1 MRTRN
6 IHKAALTDA
15 VTPLEEAGKEIA
27 YQAAVEGIVL
37 LENDGCLP
45 LKPGKIALYGA
56 GAKMTIKGGTGS
68 GEVNER
74 HAVSILEGMEDA
86 GFKITTMNWIDDYD
100 QSFQEGE
107 RAYAEEFRK
116 KLSPKNLSDFMNLMS
131 SPYRYPYGRAVLQ
144 EDVEKSE
151 TDTCIYVISR
161 QAGEG
166 ADRKLSENEYGLAEI
181 ERVNLTFCAEQYE
194 HMIVVINVGGQFDLN
209 FLHEIPSINAVIF
222 MGQLGTMGGQAVA
235 DIVCGKHT
243 PSGKLT
249 DTWAK
254 HYRDYPA
261 SDDYSY
267 LNGNLDEEYYRE
279 GIYVGYRYFDTFHV
293 APRYP
298 FGYGLSYTEFE
309 MHLAGMRLER
319 TTVEISV
326 DVKNKGEV
334 YSGKE
339 VVQIYVSCPDGE
351 LKKEAQR
358 LTSFAKTKNL
368 KPGEEER
375 TVLQFDLR
383 DLISYL
389 NGNLDEEYYREGIYV
404 GYRYF
409 DTFHVAPRYPF
420 GYGLSYTEFEMHL
433 AGMRLERTTVEISV
447 DVKNKGEVYSGKE
460 VVQIYVSCPDGE
472 LKKEAQRL
480 TSFAKTKNLKPGEEE
495 RTVLQFD
502 LRDLISYREKDTA
515 TVLEPGEYVVRI
527 GNSSRNTR
535 VCGILKL
542 ETEMITEKHSHIC
555 KAPLRVTE
563 LEWQEEKE
571 LLHATGD
578 CRQNWGRTCEI
589 IIDDVEKIQSFQIE
603 PGIIPEVDHEYGP
616 VEIYSSEETDR
627 ILESLTL
634 RDMAELVVGG
644 GMSGHRFFEAP
655 GAAGVTTGNLTAK
668 GIPNVVMADG
678 PAGLRLHKISS
689 VSITGKV
696 KGIEPNISFMKYL
709 PEPVKKVM
717 LGNPDSKNLL
727 YQFTTAFPVGISL
740 ASSWNLQ
747 LAEEVGN
754 AVGKEMEAYGVTY
767 WLAPGMNIH
776 RNPLCGRNFEYFSE
790 DPLLTGKFAAAITKG
805 VQKNRGCYVTL
816 KHYCCNNQEDN
827 RNKTNANVNERALR
841 EIYLK
846 GFEIAVKESHPGAVM
861 SSYNK
866 VNGKYVNN
874 SYRLLTQVL
883 RNEWG
888 FDGFVMTDW
897 FATGRKYG
905 DPAHAIASGND
916 LIMPGSSGTVDD
928 IVKAVSK
935 GIILEEDVK
944 RSAANVLKGIISSR
958 IYQGYLRKQRE
969 SGV

>member
-1 MRTRN
+1 
-6 IHKAALTDA
+6 
-15 VTPLEEAGKEIA
+15 
-27 YQAAVEGIVL
+27 
-37 LENDGCLP
+37 
-45 LKPGKIALYGA
+45 
-56 GAKMTIKGGTGS
+56 
-68 GEVNER
+68 
-74 HAVSILEGMEDA
+74 
-86 GFKITTMNWIDDYD
+86 
-100 QSFQEGE
+100 
-107 RAYAEEFRK
+107 
-116 KLSPKNLSDFMNLMS
+116 
-131 SPYRYPYGRAVLQ
+131 
-144 EDVEKSE
+144 
-151 TDTCIYVISR
+151 
-161 QAGEG
+161 
-166 ADRKLSENEYGLAEI
+166 
-181 ERVNLTFCAEQYE
+181 
-194 HMIVVINVGGQFDLN
+194 
-209 FLHEIPSINAVIF
+209 
-222 MGQLGTMGGQAVA
+222 
-235 DIVCGKHT
+235 
-243 PSGKLT
+243 
-249 DTWAK
+249 
-254 HYRDYPA
+254 
-261 SDDYSY
+261 
-267 LNGNLDEEYYRE
+267 
-279 GIYVGYRYFDTFHV
+279 
-293 APRYP
+293 
-298 FGYGLSYTEFE
+298 

-375 TVLQFDLR
+375 IVLQFDLR
-383 DLISYL
+383 DL
-389 NGNLDEEYYREGIYV
+389 
-404 GYRYF
+404 
-409 DTFHVAPRYPF
+409 T
-420 GYGLSYTEFEMHL
+420 
-433 AGMRLERTTVEISV
+433 
-447 DVKNKGEVYSGKE
+447 
-460 VVQIYVSCPDGE
+460 
-472 LKKEAQRL
+472 
-480 TSFAKTKNLKPGEEE
+480 
-495 RTVLQFD
+495 
-502 LRDLISYREKDTA
+502 SYREKDTA

-535 VCGILKL
+535 VCGILRL

-696 KGIEPNISFMKYL
+696 KGVEPNISFMKYL

>member
-1 MRTRN
+1 
-6 IHKAALTDA
+6 
-15 VTPLEEAGKEIA
+15 
-27 YQAAVEGIVL
+27 
-37 LENDGCLP
+37 
-45 LKPGKIALYGA
+45 
-56 GAKMTIKGGTGS
+56 
-68 GEVNER
+68 
-74 HAVSILEGMEDA
+74 
-86 GFKITTMNWIDDYD
+86 
-100 QSFQEGE
+100 
-107 RAYAEEFRK
+107 
-116 KLSPKNLSDFMNLMS
+116 
-131 SPYRYPYGRAVLQ
+131 
-144 EDVEKSE
+144 
-151 TDTCIYVISR
+151 
-161 QAGEG
+161 
-166 ADRKLSENEYGLAEI
+166 
-181 ERVNLTFCAEQYE
+181 
-194 HMIVVINVGGQFDLN
+194 
-209 FLHEIPSINAVIF
+209 
-222 MGQLGTMGGQAVA
+222 
-235 DIVCGKHT
+235 
-243 PSGKLT
+243 
-249 DTWAK
+249 
-254 HYRDYPA
+254 
-261 SDDYSY
+261 
-267 LNGNLDEEYYRE
+267 
-279 GIYVGYRYFDTFHV
+279 
-293 APRYP
+293 
-298 FGYGLSYTEFE
+298 

-383 DLISYL
+383 DL
-389 NGNLDEEYYREGIYV
+389 
-404 GYRYF
+404 
-409 DTFHVAPRYPF
+409 T
-420 GYGLSYTEFEMHL
+420 
-433 AGMRLERTTVEISV
+433 
-447 DVKNKGEVYSGKE
+447 
-460 VVQIYVSCPDGE
+460 
-472 LKKEAQRL
+472 
-480 TSFAKTKNLKPGEEE
+480 
-495 RTVLQFD
+495 
-502 LRDLISYREKDTA
+502 SYREKDAA
-515 TVLEPGEYVVRI
+515 TVLEPGEYVVRV

-542 ETEMITEKHSHIC
+542 ETEIITEKHSHIC

-603 PGIIPEVDHEYGP
+603 PGIIPETDHKYGP

-696 KGIEPNISFMKYL
+696 KGVEPNISFMKYL

-717 LGNPDSKNLL
+717 LGNPNSKNLL

>member
-1 MRTRN
+1 M
-6 IHKAALTDA
+6 
-15 VTPLEEAGKEIA
+15 
-27 YQAAVEGIVL
+27 
-37 LENDGCLP
+37 
-45 LKPGKIALYGA
+45 
-56 GAKMTIKGGTGS
+56 
-68 GEVNER
+68 
-74 HAVSILEGMEDA
+74 
-86 GFKITTMNWIDDYD
+86 
-100 QSFQEGE
+100 
-107 RAYAEEFRK
+107 
-116 KLSPKNLSDFMNLMS
+116 
-131 SPYRYPYGRAVLQ
+131 
-144 EDVEKSE
+144 
-151 TDTCIYVISR
+151 
-161 QAGEG
+161 
-166 ADRKLSENEYGLAEI
+166 
-181 ERVNLTFCAEQYE
+181 
-194 HMIVVINVGGQFDLN
+194 INVGGQFDLN
-209 FLHEIPSINAVIF
+209 FLHEIPNINAVIF

-375 TVLQFDLR
+375 TVLQFDLH
-383 DLISYL
+383 DL
-389 NGNLDEEYYREGIYV
+389 
-404 GYRYF
+404 
-409 DTFHVAPRYPF
+409 T
-420 GYGLSYTEFEMHL
+420 
-433 AGMRLERTTVEISV
+433 
-447 DVKNKGEVYSGKE
+447 
-460 VVQIYVSCPDGE
+460 
-472 LKKEAQRL
+472 
-480 TSFAKTKNLKPGEEE
+480 
-495 RTVLQFD
+495 
-502 LRDLISYREKDTA
+502 SYREKDAA
-515 TVLEPGEYVVRI
+515 TVLEPGEYVVRV

-542 ETEMITEKHSHIC
+542 ETEIITEKHSHIC

-603 PGIIPEVDHEYGP
+603 PGIIPETDHKYGP

-696 KGIEPNISFMKYL
+696 KGVEPNISFMKYL

>member
-1 MRTRN
+1 M
-6 IHKAALTDA
+6 
-15 VTPLEEAGKEIA
+15 
-27 YQAAVEGIVL
+27 
-37 LENDGCLP
+37 
-45 LKPGKIALYGA
+45 
-56 GAKMTIKGGTGS
+56 
-68 GEVNER
+68 
-74 HAVSILEGMEDA
+74 
-86 GFKITTMNWIDDYD
+86 
-100 QSFQEGE
+100 
-107 RAYAEEFRK
+107 
-116 KLSPKNLSDFMNLMS
+116 
-131 SPYRYPYGRAVLQ
+131 
-144 EDVEKSE
+144 
-151 TDTCIYVISR
+151 
-161 QAGEG
+161 
-166 ADRKLSENEYGLAEI
+166 
-181 ERVNLTFCAEQYE
+181 
-194 HMIVVINVGGQFDLN
+194 INVGGQFDLN
-209 FLHEIPSINAVIF
+209 FLHEIPNINAVIF

-375 TVLQFDLR
+375 IVLQFDLR
-383 DLISYL
+383 DL
-389 NGNLDEEYYREGIYV
+389 
-404 GYRYF
+404 
-409 DTFHVAPRYPF
+409 T
-420 GYGLSYTEFEMHL
+420 
-433 AGMRLERTTVEISV
+433 
-447 DVKNKGEVYSGKE
+447 
-460 VVQIYVSCPDGE
+460 
-472 LKKEAQRL
+472 
-480 TSFAKTKNLKPGEEE
+480 
-495 RTVLQFD
+495 
-502 LRDLISYREKDTA
+502 SYREKDTA

-790 DPLLTGKFAAAITKG
+790 DPLLTGEFAAAITKG

-944 RSAANVLKGIISSR
+944 RSAVNVLKGIISSR

>member
-1 MRTRN
+1 
-6 IHKAALTDA
+6 
-15 VTPLEEAGKEIA
+15 
-27 YQAAVEGIVL
+27 
-37 LENDGCLP
+37 
-45 LKPGKIALYGA
+45 
-56 GAKMTIKGGTGS
+56 
-68 GEVNER
+68 
-74 HAVSILEGMEDA
+74 
-86 GFKITTMNWIDDYD
+86 
-100 QSFQEGE
+100 
-107 RAYAEEFRK
+107 
-116 KLSPKNLSDFMNLMS
+116 
-131 SPYRYPYGRAVLQ
+131 
-144 EDVEKSE
+144 
-151 TDTCIYVISR
+151 
-161 QAGEG
+161 
-166 ADRKLSENEYGLAEI
+166 
-181 ERVNLTFCAEQYE
+181 
-194 HMIVVINVGGQFDLN
+194 
-209 FLHEIPSINAVIF
+209 
-222 MGQLGTMGGQAVA
+222 
-235 DIVCGKHT
+235 
-243 PSGKLT
+243 
-249 DTWAK
+249 
-254 HYRDYPA
+254 
-261 SDDYSY
+261 
-267 LNGNLDEEYYRE
+267 
-279 GIYVGYRYFDTFHV
+279 
-293 APRYP
+293 
-298 FGYGLSYTEFE
+298 

-375 TVLQFDLR
+375 IVLQFDLR
-383 DLISYL
+383 DL
-389 NGNLDEEYYREGIYV
+389 
-404 GYRYF
+404 
-409 DTFHVAPRYPF
+409 T
-420 GYGLSYTEFEMHL
+420 
-433 AGMRLERTTVEISV
+433 
-447 DVKNKGEVYSGKE
+447 
-460 VVQIYVSCPDGE
+460 
-472 LKKEAQRL
+472 
-480 TSFAKTKNLKPGEEE
+480 
-495 RTVLQFD
+495 
-502 LRDLISYREKDTA
+502 SYREKDAA
-515 TVLEPGEYVVRI
+515 TVLEPGEYVVRV

-542 ETEMITEKHSHIC
+542 ETEIITEKHSHIC

-603 PGIIPEVDHEYGP
+603 PGIIPETDHEYGP

-696 KGIEPNISFMKYL
+696 KGVEPNISFMKYL

>member
-1 MRTRN
+1 
-6 IHKAALTDA
+6 
-15 VTPLEEAGKEIA
+15 
-27 YQAAVEGIVL
+27 
-37 LENDGCLP
+37 
-45 LKPGKIALYGA
+45 
-56 GAKMTIKGGTGS
+56 
-68 GEVNER
+68 
-74 HAVSILEGMEDA
+74 
-86 GFKITTMNWIDDYD
+86 
-100 QSFQEGE
+100 
-107 RAYAEEFRK
+107 
-116 KLSPKNLSDFMNLMS
+116 
-131 SPYRYPYGRAVLQ
+131 
-144 EDVEKSE
+144 
-151 TDTCIYVISR
+151 
-161 QAGEG
+161 
-166 ADRKLSENEYGLAEI
+166 
-181 ERVNLTFCAEQYE
+181 
-194 HMIVVINVGGQFDLN
+194 
-209 FLHEIPSINAVIF
+209 
-222 MGQLGTMGGQAVA
+222 
-235 DIVCGKHT
+235 
-243 PSGKLT
+243 
-249 DTWAK
+249 
-254 HYRDYPA
+254 
-261 SDDYSY
+261 
-267 LNGNLDEEYYRE
+267 
-279 GIYVGYRYFDTFHV
+279 
-293 APRYP
+293 
-298 FGYGLSYTEFE
+298 

-383 DLISYL
+383 DL
-389 NGNLDEEYYREGIYV
+389 
-404 GYRYF
+404 
-409 DTFHVAPRYPF
+409 T
-420 GYGLSYTEFEMHL
+420 
-433 AGMRLERTTVEISV
+433 
-447 DVKNKGEVYSGKE
+447 
-460 VVQIYVSCPDGE
+460 
-472 LKKEAQRL
+472 
-480 TSFAKTKNLKPGEEE
+480 
-495 RTVLQFD
+495 
-502 LRDLISYREKDTA
+502 SYREKDTA

-535 VCGILKL
+535 VCGILRL

-790 DPLLTGKFAAAITKG
+790 DPLLTGEFAAAITKG

>member
-1 MRTRN
+1 
-6 IHKAALTDA
+6 
-15 VTPLEEAGKEIA
+15 
-27 YQAAVEGIVL
+27 
-37 LENDGCLP
+37 
-45 LKPGKIALYGA
+45 
-56 GAKMTIKGGTGS
+56 
-68 GEVNER
+68 
-74 HAVSILEGMEDA
+74 
-86 GFKITTMNWIDDYD
+86 
-100 QSFQEGE
+100 
-107 RAYAEEFRK
+107 
-116 KLSPKNLSDFMNLMS
+116 
-131 SPYRYPYGRAVLQ
+131 
-144 EDVEKSE
+144 
-151 TDTCIYVISR
+151 
-161 QAGEG
+161 
-166 ADRKLSENEYGLAEI
+166 
-181 ERVNLTFCAEQYE
+181 
-194 HMIVVINVGGQFDLN
+194 
-209 FLHEIPSINAVIF
+209 
-222 MGQLGTMGGQAVA
+222 
-235 DIVCGKHT
+235 
-243 PSGKLT
+243 
-249 DTWAK
+249 
-254 HYRDYPA
+254 
-261 SDDYSY
+261 
-267 LNGNLDEEYYRE
+267 
-279 GIYVGYRYFDTFHV
+279 
-293 APRYP
+293 
-298 FGYGLSYTEFE
+298 

-383 DLISYL
+383 DL
-389 NGNLDEEYYREGIYV
+389 
-404 GYRYF
+404 
-409 DTFHVAPRYPF
+409 T
-420 GYGLSYTEFEMHL
+420 
-433 AGMRLERTTVEISV
+433 
-447 DVKNKGEVYSGKE
+447 
-460 VVQIYVSCPDGE
+460 
-472 LKKEAQRL
+472 
-480 TSFAKTKNLKPGEEE
+480 
-495 RTVLQFD
+495 
-502 LRDLISYREKDTA
+502 SYREKDAA
-515 TVLEPGEYVVRI
+515 TVLEPGEYVVRV

-535 VCGILKL
+535 VCGILRL
-542 ETEMITEKHSHIC
+542 ETEIITEKHSHIC

-603 PGIIPEVDHEYGP
+603 PGIIPETDHKYGP

-696 KGIEPNISFMKYL
+696 KGVEPNISFMKYL

>member
-1 MRTRN
+1 M
-6 IHKAALTDA
+6 
-15 VTPLEEAGKEIA
+15 
-27 YQAAVEGIVL
+27 
-37 LENDGCLP
+37 
-45 LKPGKIALYGA
+45 
-56 GAKMTIKGGTGS
+56 
-68 GEVNER
+68 
-74 HAVSILEGMEDA
+74 
-86 GFKITTMNWIDDYD
+86 
-100 QSFQEGE
+100 
-107 RAYAEEFRK
+107 
-116 KLSPKNLSDFMNLMS
+116 
-131 SPYRYPYGRAVLQ
+131 
-144 EDVEKSE
+144 
-151 TDTCIYVISR
+151 
-161 QAGEG
+161 
-166 ADRKLSENEYGLAEI
+166 
-181 ERVNLTFCAEQYE
+181 
-194 HMIVVINVGGQFDLN
+194 INVGGQFDLN
-209 FLHEIPSINAVIF
+209 FLHEIPNINAVIF

-383 DLISYL
+383 DL
-389 NGNLDEEYYREGIYV
+389 
-404 GYRYF
+404 
-409 DTFHVAPRYPF
+409 T
-420 GYGLSYTEFEMHL
+420 
-433 AGMRLERTTVEISV
+433 
-447 DVKNKGEVYSGKE
+447 
-460 VVQIYVSCPDGE
+460 
-472 LKKEAQRL
+472 
-480 TSFAKTKNLKPGEEE
+480 
-495 RTVLQFD
+495 
-502 LRDLISYREKDTA
+502 SYREKDAA
-515 TVLEPGEYVVRI
+515 TVLEPGEYVVRV

-542 ETEMITEKHSHIC
+542 ETEIITEKHSHIC

-603 PGIIPEVDHEYGP
+603 PGIIPETDHKYGP

-696 KGIEPNISFMKYL
+696 KGVEPNISFMKYL

>member
-1 MRTRN
+1 
-6 IHKAALTDA
+6 
-15 VTPLEEAGKEIA
+15 
-27 YQAAVEGIVL
+27 
-37 LENDGCLP
+37 
-45 LKPGKIALYGA
+45 
-56 GAKMTIKGGTGS
+56 
-68 GEVNER
+68 
-74 HAVSILEGMEDA
+74 
-86 GFKITTMNWIDDYD
+86 
-100 QSFQEGE
+100 
-107 RAYAEEFRK
+107 
-116 KLSPKNLSDFMNLMS
+116 
-131 SPYRYPYGRAVLQ
+131 
-144 EDVEKSE
+144 
-151 TDTCIYVISR
+151 
-161 QAGEG
+161 
-166 ADRKLSENEYGLAEI
+166 
-181 ERVNLTFCAEQYE
+181 
-194 HMIVVINVGGQFDLN
+194 
-209 FLHEIPSINAVIF
+209 
-222 MGQLGTMGGQAVA
+222 
-235 DIVCGKHT
+235 
-243 PSGKLT
+243 
-249 DTWAK
+249 
-254 HYRDYPA
+254 
-261 SDDYSY
+261 
-267 LNGNLDEEYYRE
+267 
-279 GIYVGYRYFDTFHV
+279 
-293 APRYP
+293 
-298 FGYGLSYTEFE
+298 
-309 MHLAGMRLER
+309 MHLAGMRLEKS
-319 TTVEISV
+319 TVEISV
-326 DVKNKGEV
+326 DVKNKGEA

-339 VVQIYVSCPDGE
+339 VVQIYVSCPDSE

-358 LTSFAKTKNL
+358 LTSFAKTKDL

-375 TVLQFDLR
+375 VVLQFDLR
-383 DLISYL
+383 
-389 NGNLDEEYYREGIYV
+389 NL
-404 GYRYF
+404 
-409 DTFHVAPRYPF
+409 T
-420 GYGLSYTEFEMHL
+420 
-433 AGMRLERTTVEISV
+433 
-447 DVKNKGEVYSGKE
+447 
-460 VVQIYVSCPDGE
+460 
-472 LKKEAQRL
+472 
-480 TSFAKTKNLKPGEEE
+480 
-495 RTVLQFD
+495 
-502 LRDLISYREKDTA
+502 SYREKDAA

-542 ETEMITEKHSHIC
+542 ETEIITEKHSHIC
-555 KAPLRVTE
+555 KAPIKVTE
-563 LEWQEEKE
+563 IERQEEKE
-571 LLHATGD
+571 VLHATCD
-578 CRQNWGRTCEI
+578 CRQNWGRTCDVV
-589 IIDDVEKIQSFQIE
+589 IDDVEKIQSFLIE
-603 PGIIPEVDHEYGP
+603 PEIIGKVDHKYGP
-616 VEIYSSEETDR
+616 MEIYSSEETDR
-627 ILESLTL
+627 IMESLTL

-644 GMSGHRFFEAP
+644 GLSGQRFFEAP

-696 KGIEPNISFMKYL
+696 KGVEPNISFMKYL

-740 ASSWNLQ
+740 ASSWNLE
-747 LAEEVGN
+747 LAGEVGN

-816 KHYCCNNQEDN
+816 KHFCCNNQEDN
-827 RNKTNANVNERALR
+827 RNKTNANDNEGALR

-888 FDGFVMTDW
+888 FDGLVMTDW

-935 GIILEEDVK
+935 GIILEEDIK

-958 IYQGYLRKQRE
+958 IYQGFLRKQRE
-969 SGV
+969 NGI

>member
-1 MRTRN
+1 
-6 IHKAALTDA
+6 
-15 VTPLEEAGKEIA
+15 
-27 YQAAVEGIVL
+27 
-37 LENDGCLP
+37 
-45 LKPGKIALYGA
+45 
-56 GAKMTIKGGTGS
+56 
-68 GEVNER
+68 
-74 HAVSILEGMEDA
+74 
-86 GFKITTMNWIDDYD
+86 
-100 QSFQEGE
+100 
-107 RAYAEEFRK
+107 
-116 KLSPKNLSDFMNLMS
+116 
-131 SPYRYPYGRAVLQ
+131 
-144 EDVEKSE
+144 
-151 TDTCIYVISR
+151 
-161 QAGEG
+161 
-166 ADRKLSENEYGLAEI
+166 
-181 ERVNLTFCAEQYE
+181 
-194 HMIVVINVGGQFDLN
+194 
-209 FLHEIPSINAVIF
+209 
-222 MGQLGTMGGQAVA
+222 MGGQAVA

-375 TVLQFDLR
+375 IVLQFDLR
-383 DLISYL
+383 DL
-389 NGNLDEEYYREGIYV
+389 
-404 GYRYF
+404 
-409 DTFHVAPRYPF
+409 T
-420 GYGLSYTEFEMHL
+420 
-433 AGMRLERTTVEISV
+433 
-447 DVKNKGEVYSGKE
+447 
-460 VVQIYVSCPDGE
+460 
-472 LKKEAQRL
+472 
-480 TSFAKTKNLKPGEEE
+480 
-495 RTVLQFD
+495 
-502 LRDLISYREKDTA
+502 SYREKDTA

-747 LAEEVGN
+747 LVEEVGN

-790 DPLLTGKFAAAITKG
+790 DPLLTGEFAAAITKG

>member
-1 MRTRN
+1 
-6 IHKAALTDA
+6 
-15 VTPLEEAGKEIA
+15 
-27 YQAAVEGIVL
+27 
-37 LENDGCLP
+37 
-45 LKPGKIALYGA
+45 
-56 GAKMTIKGGTGS
+56 
-68 GEVNER
+68 
-74 HAVSILEGMEDA
+74 
-86 GFKITTMNWIDDYD
+86 
-100 QSFQEGE
+100 
-107 RAYAEEFRK
+107 
-116 KLSPKNLSDFMNLMS
+116 
-131 SPYRYPYGRAVLQ
+131 
-144 EDVEKSE
+144 
-151 TDTCIYVISR
+151 
-161 QAGEG
+161 
-166 ADRKLSENEYGLAEI
+166 
-181 ERVNLTFCAEQYE
+181 
-194 HMIVVINVGGQFDLN
+194 
-209 FLHEIPSINAVIF
+209 
-222 MGQLGTMGGQAVA
+222 
-235 DIVCGKHT
+235 
-243 PSGKLT
+243 
-249 DTWAK
+249 
-254 HYRDYPA
+254 
-261 SDDYSY
+261 
-267 LNGNLDEEYYRE
+267 
-279 GIYVGYRYFDTFHV
+279 
-293 APRYP
+293 
-298 FGYGLSYTEFE
+298 

-334 YSGKE
+334 YNGKE

-383 DLISYL
+383 DL
-389 NGNLDEEYYREGIYV
+389 
-404 GYRYF
+404 
-409 DTFHVAPRYPF
+409 T
-420 GYGLSYTEFEMHL
+420 
-433 AGMRLERTTVEISV
+433 
-447 DVKNKGEVYSGKE
+447 
-460 VVQIYVSCPDGE
+460 
-472 LKKEAQRL
+472 
-480 TSFAKTKNLKPGEEE
+480 
-495 RTVLQFD
+495 
-502 LRDLISYREKDTA
+502 SYREKDAA
-515 TVLEPGEYVVRI
+515 TVLEPGEYVVRV

-542 ETEMITEKHSHIC
+542 ETEIITEKHSHIC

-603 PGIIPEVDHEYGP
+603 PGIIPETDHKYGP

-696 KGIEPNISFMKYL
+696 KGVEPNISFMKYL

-969 SGV
+969 SEV

>member
-1 MRTRN
+1 
-6 IHKAALTDA
+6 
-15 VTPLEEAGKEIA
+15 
-27 YQAAVEGIVL
+27 
-37 LENDGCLP
+37 
-45 LKPGKIALYGA
+45 
-56 GAKMTIKGGTGS
+56 
-68 GEVNER
+68 
-74 HAVSILEGMEDA
+74 
-86 GFKITTMNWIDDYD
+86 
-100 QSFQEGE
+100 
-107 RAYAEEFRK
+107 
-116 KLSPKNLSDFMNLMS
+116 
-131 SPYRYPYGRAVLQ
+131 
-144 EDVEKSE
+144 
-151 TDTCIYVISR
+151 
-161 QAGEG
+161 
-166 ADRKLSENEYGLAEI
+166 
-181 ERVNLTFCAEQYE
+181 
-194 HMIVVINVGGQFDLN
+194 
-209 FLHEIPSINAVIF
+209 
-222 MGQLGTMGGQAVA
+222 MGGQAVA
-235 DIVCGKHT
+235 DIVCGKYT

-267 LNGNLDEEYYRE
+267 MNGNLDEEYYRE

-358 LTSFAKTKNL
+358 LISFTKTKNL

-383 DLISYL
+383 DL
-389 NGNLDEEYYREGIYV
+389 
-404 GYRYF
+404 
-409 DTFHVAPRYPF
+409 T
-420 GYGLSYTEFEMHL
+420 
-433 AGMRLERTTVEISV
+433 
-447 DVKNKGEVYSGKE
+447 
-460 VVQIYVSCPDGE
+460 
-472 LKKEAQRL
+472 
-480 TSFAKTKNLKPGEEE
+480 
-495 RTVLQFD
+495 
-502 LRDLISYREKDTA
+502 SYREKDAA

-696 KGIEPNISFMKYL
+696 KGVEPNISFMKYL

>member
-1 MRTRN
+1 M
-6 IHKAALTDA
+6 
-15 VTPLEEAGKEIA
+15 
-27 YQAAVEGIVL
+27 
-37 LENDGCLP
+37 
-45 LKPGKIALYGA
+45 
-56 GAKMTIKGGTGS
+56 
-68 GEVNER
+68 
-74 HAVSILEGMEDA
+74 
-86 GFKITTMNWIDDYD
+86 
-100 QSFQEGE
+100 
-107 RAYAEEFRK
+107 
-116 KLSPKNLSDFMNLMS
+116 
-131 SPYRYPYGRAVLQ
+131 
-144 EDVEKSE
+144 
-151 TDTCIYVISR
+151 
-161 QAGEG
+161 
-166 ADRKLSENEYGLAEI
+166 
-181 ERVNLTFCAEQYE
+181 
-194 HMIVVINVGGQFDLN
+194 INVGGQFDLN
-209 FLHEIPSINAVIF
+209 FLHEIPNINAVIF

-383 DLISYL
+383 DL
-389 NGNLDEEYYREGIYV
+389 
-404 GYRYF
+404 
-409 DTFHVAPRYPF
+409 T
-420 GYGLSYTEFEMHL
+420 
-433 AGMRLERTTVEISV
+433 
-447 DVKNKGEVYSGKE
+447 
-460 VVQIYVSCPDGE
+460 
-472 LKKEAQRL
+472 
-480 TSFAKTKNLKPGEEE
+480 
-495 RTVLQFD
+495 
-502 LRDLISYREKDTA
+502 SYREKDAA
-515 TVLEPGEYVVRI
+515 TVLEPGEYVVRV

-542 ETEMITEKHSHIC
+542 ETEIITEKHSHIC

-603 PGIIPEVDHEYGP
+603 PGIIPETDHKYGP

-696 KGIEPNISFMKYL
+696 KGVEPNISFMKYL

-717 LGNPDSKNLL
+717 LGNPNSKNLL

>member
-1 MRTRN
+1 MG
-6 IHKAALTDA
+6 KA
-15 VTPLEEAGKEIA
+15 
-27 YQAAVEGIVL
+27 
-37 LENDGCLP
+37 
-45 LKPGKIALYGA
+45 
-56 GAKMTIKGGTGS
+56 
-68 GEVNER
+68 
-74 HAVSILEGMEDA
+74 
-86 GFKITTMNWIDDYD
+86 
-100 QSFQEGE
+100 
-107 RAYAEEFRK
+107 
-116 KLSPKNLSDFMNLMS
+116 
-131 SPYRYPYGRAVLQ
+131 
-144 EDVEKSE
+144 
-151 TDTCIYVISR
+151 
-161 QAGEG
+161 
-166 ADRKLSENEYGLAEI
+166 
-181 ERVNLTFCAEQYE
+181 
-194 HMIVVINVGGQFDLN
+194 
-209 FLHEIPSINAVIF
+209 
-222 MGQLGTMGGQAVA
+222 
-235 DIVCGKHT
+235 
-243 PSGKLT
+243 
-249 DTWAK
+249 
-254 HYRDYPA
+254 YRDYPA

-383 DLISYL
+383 DL
-389 NGNLDEEYYREGIYV
+389 
-404 GYRYF
+404 
-409 DTFHVAPRYPF
+409 T
-420 GYGLSYTEFEMHL
+420 
-433 AGMRLERTTVEISV
+433 
-447 DVKNKGEVYSGKE
+447 
-460 VVQIYVSCPDGE
+460 
-472 LKKEAQRL
+472 
-480 TSFAKTKNLKPGEEE
+480 
-495 RTVLQFD
+495 
-502 LRDLISYREKDTA
+502 SYREKDAA
-515 TVLEPGEYVVRI
+515 TVLEPGEYVVRV

-535 VCGILKL
+535 VCGILRL
-542 ETEMITEKHSHIC
+542 ETEIITEKHSHIC

-603 PGIIPEVDHEYGP
+603 PGIIPETDHKYGP

-696 KGIEPNISFMKYL
+696 KGVEPNISFMKYL

-790 DPLLTGKFAAAITKG
+790 DPLLTGEFAAAITKG

>member
-1 MRTRN
+1 
-6 IHKAALTDA
+6 
-15 VTPLEEAGKEIA
+15 
-27 YQAAVEGIVL
+27 
-37 LENDGCLP
+37 
-45 LKPGKIALYGA
+45 
-56 GAKMTIKGGTGS
+56 
-68 GEVNER
+68 
-74 HAVSILEGMEDA
+74 
-86 GFKITTMNWIDDYD
+86 
-100 QSFQEGE
+100 
-107 RAYAEEFRK
+107 
-116 KLSPKNLSDFMNLMS
+116 
-131 SPYRYPYGRAVLQ
+131 
-144 EDVEKSE
+144 
-151 TDTCIYVISR
+151 
-161 QAGEG
+161 
-166 ADRKLSENEYGLAEI
+166 
-181 ERVNLTFCAEQYE
+181 
-194 HMIVVINVGGQFDLN
+194 
-209 FLHEIPSINAVIF
+209 
-222 MGQLGTMGGQAVA
+222 
-235 DIVCGKHT
+235 
-243 PSGKLT
+243 
-249 DTWAK
+249 
-254 HYRDYPA
+254 
-261 SDDYSY
+261 
-267 LNGNLDEEYYRE
+267 
-279 GIYVGYRYFDTFHV
+279 
-293 APRYP
+293 
-298 FGYGLSYTEFE
+298 

-383 DLISYL
+383 DL
-389 NGNLDEEYYREGIYV
+389 
-404 GYRYF
+404 
-409 DTFHVAPRYPF
+409 T
-420 GYGLSYTEFEMHL
+420 
-433 AGMRLERTTVEISV
+433 
-447 DVKNKGEVYSGKE
+447 
-460 VVQIYVSCPDGE
+460 
-472 LKKEAQRL
+472 
-480 TSFAKTKNLKPGEEE
+480 
-495 RTVLQFD
+495 
-502 LRDLISYREKDTA
+502 SYREKDTA

-535 VCGILKL
+535 VCGILRL

-644 GMSGHRFFEAP
+644 GMSGPRFFEAP

-790 DPLLTGKFAAAITKG
+790 DPLLTGEFAAAITKG

>member
-1 MRTRN
+1 
-6 IHKAALTDA
+6 
-15 VTPLEEAGKEIA
+15 
-27 YQAAVEGIVL
+27 
-37 LENDGCLP
+37 
-45 LKPGKIALYGA
+45 
-56 GAKMTIKGGTGS
+56 
-68 GEVNER
+68 
-74 HAVSILEGMEDA
+74 
-86 GFKITTMNWIDDYD
+86 
-100 QSFQEGE
+100 
-107 RAYAEEFRK
+107 
-116 KLSPKNLSDFMNLMS
+116 
-131 SPYRYPYGRAVLQ
+131 
-144 EDVEKSE
+144 
-151 TDTCIYVISR
+151 
-161 QAGEG
+161 
-166 ADRKLSENEYGLAEI
+166 
-181 ERVNLTFCAEQYE
+181 
-194 HMIVVINVGGQFDLN
+194 MIVVINVGGQFDLN
-209 FLHEIPSINAVIF
+209 FLHEIPNINAVIF

-319 TTVEISV
+319 TTIEISV

-383 DLISYL
+383 DL
-389 NGNLDEEYYREGIYV
+389 
-404 GYRYF
+404 
-409 DTFHVAPRYPF
+409 T
-420 GYGLSYTEFEMHL
+420 
-433 AGMRLERTTVEISV
+433 
-447 DVKNKGEVYSGKE
+447 
-460 VVQIYVSCPDGE
+460 
-472 LKKEAQRL
+472 
-480 TSFAKTKNLKPGEEE
+480 
-495 RTVLQFD
+495 
-502 LRDLISYREKDTA
+502 SYREKDTA

-535 VCGILKL
+535 VCGILRL

-790 DPLLTGKFAAAITKG
+790 DPLLTGEFAAAITKG

>member
-1 MRTRN
+1 M
-6 IHKAALTDA
+6 
-15 VTPLEEAGKEIA
+15 
-27 YQAAVEGIVL
+27 
-37 LENDGCLP
+37 
-45 LKPGKIALYGA
+45 
-56 GAKMTIKGGTGS
+56 
-68 GEVNER
+68 
-74 HAVSILEGMEDA
+74 
-86 GFKITTMNWIDDYD
+86 
-100 QSFQEGE
+100 
-107 RAYAEEFRK
+107 
-116 KLSPKNLSDFMNLMS
+116 
-131 SPYRYPYGRAVLQ
+131 
-144 EDVEKSE
+144 
-151 TDTCIYVISR
+151 
-161 QAGEG
+161 
-166 ADRKLSENEYGLAEI
+166 
-181 ERVNLTFCAEQYE
+181 
-194 HMIVVINVGGQFDLN
+194 INVGGQFDLN
-209 FLHEIPSINAVIF
+209 FLHEIPNINAVIF

-383 DLISYL
+383 DL
-389 NGNLDEEYYREGIYV
+389 
-404 GYRYF
+404 
-409 DTFHVAPRYPF
+409 T
-420 GYGLSYTEFEMHL
+420 
-433 AGMRLERTTVEISV
+433 
-447 DVKNKGEVYSGKE
+447 
-460 VVQIYVSCPDGE
+460 
-472 LKKEAQRL
+472 
-480 TSFAKTKNLKPGEEE
+480 
-495 RTVLQFD
+495 
-502 LRDLISYREKDTA
+502 SYREKDAA

-542 ETEMITEKHSHIC
+542 ETEIITEKHSHIC

-603 PGIIPEVDHEYGP
+603 PGIIPETDHKYGP

-696 KGIEPNISFMKYL
+696 KGVEPNISFMKYL

>member
-1 MRTRN
+1 
-6 IHKAALTDA
+6 
-15 VTPLEEAGKEIA
+15 
-27 YQAAVEGIVL
+27 
-37 LENDGCLP
+37 
-45 LKPGKIALYGA
+45 
-56 GAKMTIKGGTGS
+56 
-68 GEVNER
+68 
-74 HAVSILEGMEDA
+74 
-86 GFKITTMNWIDDYD
+86 
-100 QSFQEGE
+100 
-107 RAYAEEFRK
+107 
-116 KLSPKNLSDFMNLMS
+116 
-131 SPYRYPYGRAVLQ
+131 
-144 EDVEKSE
+144 
-151 TDTCIYVISR
+151 
-161 QAGEG
+161 
-166 ADRKLSENEYGLAEI
+166 
-181 ERVNLTFCAEQYE
+181 
-194 HMIVVINVGGQFDLN
+194 
-209 FLHEIPSINAVIF
+209 
-222 MGQLGTMGGQAVA
+222 
-235 DIVCGKHT
+235 
-243 PSGKLT
+243 
-249 DTWAK
+249 
-254 HYRDYPA
+254 
-261 SDDYSY
+261 
-267 LNGNLDEEYYRE
+267 
-279 GIYVGYRYFDTFHV
+279 
-293 APRYP
+293 
-298 FGYGLSYTEFE
+298 

-375 TVLQFDLR
+375 IVLQFDLR
-383 DLISYL
+383 DL
-389 NGNLDEEYYREGIYV
+389 
-404 GYRYF
+404 
-409 DTFHVAPRYPF
+409 T
-420 GYGLSYTEFEMHL
+420 
-433 AGMRLERTTVEISV
+433 
-447 DVKNKGEVYSGKE
+447 
-460 VVQIYVSCPDGE
+460 
-472 LKKEAQRL
+472 
-480 TSFAKTKNLKPGEEE
+480 
-495 RTVLQFD
+495 
-502 LRDLISYREKDTA
+502 SYREKDAA
-515 TVLEPGEYVVRI
+515 TVLEPGEYVVRV

-589 IIDDVEKIQSFQIE
+589 IIDDVEKIQSFQLE
-603 PGIIPEVDHEYGP
+603 PGIIPEADHEYGP

-827 RNKTNANVNERALR
+827 RNKMNANVNERALR

>member
-1 MRTRN
+1 
-6 IHKAALTDA
+6 
-15 VTPLEEAGKEIA
+15 
-27 YQAAVEGIVL
+27 
-37 LENDGCLP
+37 
-45 LKPGKIALYGA
+45 
-56 GAKMTIKGGTGS
+56 
-68 GEVNER
+68 
-74 HAVSILEGMEDA
+74 
-86 GFKITTMNWIDDYD
+86 
-100 QSFQEGE
+100 
-107 RAYAEEFRK
+107 
-116 KLSPKNLSDFMNLMS
+116 
-131 SPYRYPYGRAVLQ
+131 
-144 EDVEKSE
+144 
-151 TDTCIYVISR
+151 
-161 QAGEG
+161 
-166 ADRKLSENEYGLAEI
+166 
-181 ERVNLTFCAEQYE
+181 
-194 HMIVVINVGGQFDLN
+194 
-209 FLHEIPSINAVIF
+209 
-222 MGQLGTMGGQAVA
+222 
-235 DIVCGKHT
+235 
-243 PSGKLT
+243 
-249 DTWAK
+249 
-254 HYRDYPA
+254 
-261 SDDYSY
+261 
-267 LNGNLDEEYYRE
+267 
-279 GIYVGYRYFDTFHV
+279 
-293 APRYP
+293 
-298 FGYGLSYTEFE
+298 

-383 DLISYL
+383 DL
-389 NGNLDEEYYREGIYV
+389 
-404 GYRYF
+404 
-409 DTFHVAPRYPF
+409 T
-420 GYGLSYTEFEMHL
+420 
-433 AGMRLERTTVEISV
+433 
-447 DVKNKGEVYSGKE
+447 
-460 VVQIYVSCPDGE
+460 
-472 LKKEAQRL
+472 
-480 TSFAKTKNLKPGEEE
+480 
-495 RTVLQFD
+495 
-502 LRDLISYREKDTA
+502 SYREKDTA

-535 VCGILKL
+535 VCGILRL

-696 KGIEPNISFMKYL
+696 KGVEPNISFMKYL

-846 GFEIAVKESHPGAVM
+846 GFEIAVKESHPGALM

-866 VNGKYVNN
+866 VNGQYVNN

>member
-1 MRTRN
+1 M
-6 IHKAALTDA
+6 
-15 VTPLEEAGKEIA
+15 
-27 YQAAVEGIVL
+27 
-37 LENDGCLP
+37 C
-45 LKPGKIALYGA
+45 
-56 GAKMTIKGGTGS
+56 
-68 GEVNER
+68 
-74 HAVSILEGMEDA
+74 
-86 GFKITTMNWIDDYD
+86 W
-100 QSFQEGE
+100 
-107 RAYAEEFRK
+107 
-116 KLSPKNLSDFMNLMS
+116 
-131 SPYRYPYGRAVLQ
+131 
-144 EDVEKSE
+144 
-151 TDTCIYVISR
+151 
-161 QAGEG
+161 
-166 ADRKLSENEYGLAEI
+166 
-181 ERVNLTFCAEQYE
+181 
-194 HMIVVINVGGQFDLN
+194 
-209 FLHEIPSINAVIF
+209 
-222 MGQLGTMGGQAVA
+222 QAVA

-261 SDDYSY
+261 ADDYSY

-334 YSGKE
+334 YNGKE

-383 DLISYL
+383 DL
-389 NGNLDEEYYREGIYV
+389 
-404 GYRYF
+404 
-409 DTFHVAPRYPF
+409 T
-420 GYGLSYTEFEMHL
+420 
-433 AGMRLERTTVEISV
+433 
-447 DVKNKGEVYSGKE
+447 
-460 VVQIYVSCPDGE
+460 
-472 LKKEAQRL
+472 
-480 TSFAKTKNLKPGEEE
+480 
-495 RTVLQFD
+495 
-502 LRDLISYREKDTA
+502 SYREKDAA
-515 TVLEPGEYVVRI
+515 TVLEPGEYVVRV

-542 ETEMITEKHSHIC
+542 ETEIITEKHSHIC

-603 PGIIPEVDHEYGP
+603 PGIIPETDHKYGP

-696 KGIEPNISFMKYL
+696 KGVEPNISFMKYL

-816 KHYCCNNQEDN
+816 KHFCCNNQEDN

-969 SGV
+969 SEV

>member
-1 MRTRN
+1 
-6 IHKAALTDA
+6 
-15 VTPLEEAGKEIA
+15 
-27 YQAAVEGIVL
+27 
-37 LENDGCLP
+37 
-45 LKPGKIALYGA
+45 
-56 GAKMTIKGGTGS
+56 
-68 GEVNER
+68 
-74 HAVSILEGMEDA
+74 
-86 GFKITTMNWIDDYD
+86 
-100 QSFQEGE
+100 
-107 RAYAEEFRK
+107 
-116 KLSPKNLSDFMNLMS
+116 
-131 SPYRYPYGRAVLQ
+131 
-144 EDVEKSE
+144 
-151 TDTCIYVISR
+151 
-161 QAGEG
+161 
-166 ADRKLSENEYGLAEI
+166 
-181 ERVNLTFCAEQYE
+181 
-194 HMIVVINVGGQFDLN
+194 
-209 FLHEIPSINAVIF
+209 
-222 MGQLGTMGGQAVA
+222 MGGQAVA

-383 DLISYL
+383 DL
-389 NGNLDEEYYREGIYV
+389 
-404 GYRYF
+404 
-409 DTFHVAPRYPF
+409 T
-420 GYGLSYTEFEMHL
+420 
-433 AGMRLERTTVEISV
+433 
-447 DVKNKGEVYSGKE
+447 
-460 VVQIYVSCPDGE
+460 
-472 LKKEAQRL
+472 
-480 TSFAKTKNLKPGEEE
+480 
-495 RTVLQFD
+495 
-502 LRDLISYREKDTA
+502 SYREKDTA

-535 VCGILKL
+535 VCGILRL

-563 LEWQEEKE
+563 LEWKEEKE

-790 DPLLTGKFAAAITKG
+790 DPLLTGEFAAAITKG